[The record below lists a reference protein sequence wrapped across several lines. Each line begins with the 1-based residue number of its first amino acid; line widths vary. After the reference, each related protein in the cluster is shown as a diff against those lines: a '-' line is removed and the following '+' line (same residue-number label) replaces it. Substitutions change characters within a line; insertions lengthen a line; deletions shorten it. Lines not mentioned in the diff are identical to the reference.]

1 MTLEE
6 RWNAVMMPNYGTPP
20 IAIDH
25 GVGVRVWDDAGR
37 EYLDFVGGIAVSSLG
52 HAHPAI
58 IAAVSVQVGRLAHSS
73 NLAMHEPGVR
83 LAERLV
89 ALLDLPARVF
99 FANSGA
105 EANEC
110 ALKLARKHR
119 PGGGVV
125 ASNDSFHGRTLGAL
139 SITGNAAKR
148 DPFQPLPGPV
158 TFVDFGD
165 VDALRA
171 AVDETTAAVFVEP
184 TLGEGG
190 VVPAPAGFLAGARA
204 ICDDAGALLIID
216 EVQSGIGRTGHW
228 FASQAEGVRPDAL
241 TLAKGLGGGL
251 PIGACIGVGSVGEL
265 FAPGDHGSTFGGNPV
280 SCAAA
285 LAVLDTIADQHLLDN
300 VKNVGE
306 HLANALDAIDSSLVL
321 GTRGSGLWRALVLN
335 SAKAGAVEAAAR
347 DRGLLVNAVKPDVL
361 RLAPP
366 LVLTE
371 ADVDAAVPLL
381 AAALK
386 ASEASR
392 GNETP

>member
-1 MTLEE
+1 VTLAD
-6 RWNAVMMPNYGTPP
+6 RWNTVMMPNYGTPP

-25 GVGVRVWDDAGR
+25 GAGVRVWDDAGR

-58 IAAVSVQVGRLAHSS
+58 VAAVTDQVGRLAHTS
-73 NLAMHEPGVR
+73 NLAVHEPGVR

-125 ASNDSFHGRTLGAL
+125 ASNGSFHGRTMGAL
-139 SITGNAAKR
+139 SITGNPAKR
-148 DPFQPLPGPV
+148 EPFAPLPGPV
-158 TFVDFGD
+158 SFVDFGD
-165 VDALRA
+165 VDAVRA
-171 AVDETTAAVFVEP
+171 AVDDTTAAVFVEP

-190 VVPAPAGFLAGARA
+190 VVPAPAGFLAAVRA
-204 ICDDAGALLIID
+204 VCDDAGALMVID
-216 EVQSGIGRTGHW
+216 EVQSGVGRTGHW
-228 FASQAEGVRPDAL
+228 FVSQAEGVRPDVL

-251 PIGACIGVGSVGEL
+251 PIGACIGIGAAGEL

-285 LAVLDTIADQHLLDN
+285 LAVLDTIENEHLLDN
-300 VKNVGE
+300 VKRVGE
-306 HLANALDAIDSSLVL
+306 HLAHGLDAIESPLVS
-321 GTRGSGLWRALVLN
+321 GSRGSGLWRALVLT
-335 SAKAGAVEAAAR
+335 AAQAGAVETAAR
-347 DRGLLVNAVKPDVL
+347 ERGLLVNAVKPDVV

-366 LVLTE
+366 LIVTE

-381 AAALK
+381 AAAIEDV
-386 ASEASR
+386 A
-392 GNETP
+392 